1 MSRNRMK
8 NSQSLHWMGVV
19 KWVLISSLV
28 AGLGLVYM
36 LCKNQN
42 LHLAAETRRL
52 EIQLATIETRN
63 KELNGDLESMKSL
76 RRLTAR
82 LNQMHSTLV
91 YWGDPSASWA
101 SLEQNPHARVVRPGT
116 TPRTAVNFDSTIVT
130 SVTPQA
136 AATTQANP

>member
-19 KWVLISSLV
+19 KWVLISGLV

-63 KELNGDLESMKSL
+63 KELNGDLESLKTI
-76 RRLTAR
+76 RRLQAK
-82 LNQMHSTLV
+82 LKEVHSDLV
-91 YWGDPSASWA
+91 SISDPSVNLL
-101 SLEQNPHARVVRPGT
+101 SLEQNPHARVQMS
-116 TPRTAVNFDSTIVT
+116 PRIMKVAVPCSQHSPMLGQRALSHTV
-130 SVTPQA
+130 
-136 AATTQANP
+136 